1 LKRGDAMSLDNNNRR
16 MTSLLVNFSVQHRVI
31 LVNLLFMVI
40 VMFITMS
47 IIYAHLLEREYGS
60 GGALNYAFG
69 ELTISVSAKLI
80 ILYIL
85 LLLTFLLSIIA
96 QLRMT
101 HRVCGPLI
109 NFCNTF
115 KKISDGDLFGKVNLR
130 KDDLLK
136 KEADNFNE
144 MVTKICELVNELKT
158 ENERL
163 NSAIKNATGE

>member
-1 LKRGDAMSLDNNNRR
+1 LKRGDAMSRDNNKRR

-47 IIYAHLLEREYGS
+47 IIYTHLLEREYGS

-80 ILYIL
+80 ILYTL

-96 QLRMT
+96 QLKMT

-115 KKISDGDLFGKVNLR
+115 KKISDGDIFGRIHLR
-130 KDDLLK
+130 EDDLLK
-136 KEADNFNE
+136 KEADDFND
-144 MVTKICELVNELKT
+144 MITKICELVNELKT

-163 NSAIKNATGE
+163 NTAIKDATGE